1 VNGAMLL
8 GWLVF
13 IVGIAVSIALH
24 EVGHLVPAK
33 RFGVKVT
40 QYMVGFGPTVWSRH
54 RGETEY
60 GVKAIPLGGY
70 IRMIGMFPPKR
81 TADGDVVLSTSST
94 GLFRSM
100 IDGARR
106 SSAEEVRPGD
116 EDRVFYKLPTA
127 QKLAVMLGG
136 PTMNLVLAAVFFTL
150 AMSVFGVPQ
159 LTTTVDSVVACVPA
173 PGAQECRPSDPRS
186 PATAAGLQPGDEIT
200 AIDGSPV
207 SSWTQVAELIRAAG
221 GERLVMTVQR
231 DGHQVTVPVD
241 VVTATRP
248 GLDDP
253 TQQVQ
258 AGFVGVQPAVQQ
270 VHQPLTVVP
279 GQMWDFALRSGQAV
293 LSIPSK
299 MAGVWQAAFGGEER
313 DPTGPVSVVGVGR
326 FSGEVTAD
334 TAGWTWKVANLLM
347 ILAALNMAL
356 FLFNLI
362 PLLPLDGGHV
372 AGALYEWAKRQVA
385 RLRHRP
391 DPGPVDVAKALPLAY
406 GVAIVL
412 ISFSA
417 LLIYADVVNPIRLG

>member
-1 VNGAMLL
+1 MNVAMLV
-8 GWLVF
+8 GWLIF
-13 IVGIAVSIALH
+13 IVGIAVSIGLH

-54 RGETEY
+54 GGETEY
-60 GVKAIPLGGY
+60 GVKAVPLGGY

-81 TADGDVVLSTSST
+81 NEDGELVHARSST
-94 GLFRSM
+94 GIFRS
-100 IDGARR
+100 IVDGARA
-106 SSAEEVRPGD
+106 SSAEEVGPGD

-136 PTMNLVLAAVFFTL
+136 PTMNLILAAVFFTL

-159 LTTTVDSVVACVPA
+159 LTTTVDSVVTCVPA
-173 PGAQECRPSDPRS
+173 AGAKDCAPGDPQS
-186 PATAAGLQPGDEIT
+186 PAMLAGLQPGDHIS
-200 AIDGSPV
+200 AIDGVAVTSWDDAAQKIRASGGQRIVLTLERDGRIINLPV
-207 SSWTQVAELIRAAG
+207 SIATAS
-221 GERLVMTVQR
+221 
-231 DGHQVTVPVD
+231 VP
-241 VVTATRP
+241 A
-248 GLDDP
+248 LDDP
-253 TQQVQ
+253 NKRVQ
-258 AGFVGVQPAVQQ
+258 AGYLGVRPTLQQ
-270 VHQPLTVVP
+270 VRQPLTAVP
-279 GQMWDFALRSGQAV
+279 GQMTDFALRSGQAV

-299 MAGVWQAAFGGEER
+299 MVGVWQAAFGHKER

-334 TAGWTWKVANLLM
+334 TAGWTWKAANLLM

-385 RLRHRP
+385 RVRHRP
-391 DPGPVDVAKALPLAY
+391 DPGPVDVAKAMPLAY

-412 ISFSA
+412 IGFSA
-417 LLIYADVVNPIRLG
+417 LLIYADVVNPIQLS